1 MPLYF
6 TERPFGR
13 EQTALDGKCSG
24 ARANKLAYMKK
35 LVAPLAISALLV
47 TGLAGCSVDFGA
59 LLTGG
64 GQTTA
69 EQPGGDSGSEAQ
81 PLDPQDI
88 MFLQMMIVHHGQA
101 IELADL
107 ALANTSTPEIIDL
120 ATRIKA
126 AQEPEI
132 ATMTSWLEN
141 AGASVEGH
149 VMEMDGMVEPE
160 TMAEL
165 ASLTDS
171 AFDALF
177 LMSMIQHHQGAI
189 DMSSDIAS
197 MTSNDDLAA
206 FADTIRESQSAE
218 IDEMNLL
225 LGP

>member
-1 MPLYF
+1 MLFYF
-6 TERPFGR
+6 TEQPFGR
-13 EQTALDGKCSG
+13 EQTALGAKC
-24 ARANKLAYMKK
+24 AAVRANKLEHMKK
-35 LVAPLAISALLV
+35 IVAPLALSALLL

-59 LLTGG
+59 LLSGG

-69 EQPGGDSGSEAQ
+69 EQPGGGGSEEQ
-81 PLDPQDI
+81 TLDPQDI
-88 MFLQMMIVHHGQA
+88 MYLQMMIVHHGQA

-107 ALANTSTPEIIDL
+107 ALANTSTPEIVDL

-126 AQEPEI
+126 SQEPEI
-132 ATMTSWLEN
+132 ATMSSWLEN
-141 AGASVEGH
+141 AGASTEGH
-149 VMEMDGMVEPE
+149 VMDMDGMVDPE

-189 DMSSDIAS
+189 DMASDIAS
-197 MTSNDDLAA
+197 LTSNNEVVA
-206 FADTIRESQSAE
+206 FADTIREAQSAE